1 MGGLKAAPPL
11 CIKESNLHICIM
23 YVFVFAGV
31 FVFVSTSVFVFVST
45 SVFVFV
51 FHETVDGDGRT
62 EDDASSV

>member
-31 FVFVSTSVFVFVST
+31 FVFVSTSVFVFV
-45 SVFVFV
+45 
-51 FHETVDGDGRT
+51 FHETVDGDGRP
-62 EDDASSV
+62 EDDASSLYKGV

>member
-31 FVFVSTSVFVFVST
+31 FVFVSTSVFVFV
-45 SVFVFV
+45 

>member
-31 FVFVSTSVFVFVST
+31 FVFVSTSVFVFV
-45 SVFVFV
+45 

-62 EDDASSV
+62 EDASSLYKGV

>member
-31 FVFVSTSVFVFVST
+31 FVFVSTSVFVFV
-45 SVFVFV
+45 
-51 FHETVDGDGRT
+51 FHETVDGDGRP
-62 EDDASSV
+62 EEDASLYKGV